1 MPNIRDIAN
10 KTGYSVATVSRVLS
24 NHPYVSDEKRKH
36 VLAVMEEL
44 NYMPNQTAR
53 ALSLGRT
60 QNIGVVIP
68 FTNHTYYDRL
78 ISGIIKKAFKHDYR
92 VTLLPTNYSKEKEKQ
107 YMDEFAAKAFD
118 GIILTTTANSAAFFK
133 SYLQYG
139 PVIFCEKMDE
149 PEYTCVFEDL
159 EGAIISAFKFLKF
172 NGIQSI
178 GLTLGRSKHISNYSK
193 MIIKHAETFFP
204 NFSREHIFWECYSAH
219 DAHEAAL
226 FFSNLPLDAIL
237 TNGDDV
243 AATIIQSYPS
253 NQTLPLI
260 IGRENLLISKVLKFS
275 TIETQLELCGKE
287 AFKLFLSGDIVKKK
301 LPYKFIARHNKT
313 P

>member
-36 VLAVMEEL
+36 ILAVVEEL
-44 NYMPNQTAR
+44 NYIPNQTAR
-53 ALSLGRT
+53 ALSLGKT

-78 ISGIIKKAFKHDYR
+78 ISGIINEAFKHDYR

-107 YMDEFAAKAFD
+107 YMDEFAAKTFD
-118 GIILTTTANSAAFFK
+118 GIILTTTANASAFYK
-133 SYLQYG
+133 SYLQHG
-139 PVIFCEKMDE
+139 PVIFCEKMNE

-159 EGAIISAFKFLKF
+159 EGAIISTFSVLSSKDV
-172 NGIQSI
+172 QSI

-193 MIIKHAETFFP
+193 MIINLTETFFP
-204 NFSREHIFWECYSAH
+204 NFSRKNIFWECYSAH
-219 DAHEAAL
+219 DAHEAAQ
-226 FFSNLPLDAIL
+226 FFSTLPLDAIL

-243 AATIIQSYPS
+243 AATIIQNFPS

-260 IGRENLLISKVLKFS
+260 IGREHLLISEILNFS

-287 AFKLFLSGDIVKKK
+287 AFKLFLSGDNVKKK
-301 LPYKFIARHNKT
+301 IPYNFIARHHKT